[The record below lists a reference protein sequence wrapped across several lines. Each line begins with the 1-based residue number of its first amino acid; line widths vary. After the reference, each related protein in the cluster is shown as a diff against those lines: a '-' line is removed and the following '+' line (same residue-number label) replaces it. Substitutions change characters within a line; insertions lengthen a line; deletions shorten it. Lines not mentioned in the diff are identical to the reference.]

1 MSITNSKSV
10 ILAVDDDPQIRW
22 ILTQGLNDP
31 HYELR
36 AAEDG
41 LSAVQMAKDIKPDL
55 ILLDVKM
62 PGMDGI
68 EALERIKEHNPA
80 IHVIVLS
87 AYPDARVVVDA
98 MRKGAVDFIQKPFD
112 MDVVR
117 MLVKKTLERRD
128 LEKELTSA
136 KAELE
141 KASAYGSFIGD
152 SPAIERVKQ
161 LIEQV
166 ADSDLTVLVT
176 GESGTGKE
184 IVARL
189 LHQMS
194 SRHANAFVKVN
205 CAALPEHLLESELF
219 GFEKGAF
226 TGATASKPGRFEM
239 AHEGTIFL
247 DEIGEMPVGLQSKL
261 LQVIEQKEFF
271 RIGGKKNIKVDVRIV
286 AATNRD
292 LEERIAEKEFRNDL
306 YYRLEDV
313 VVDLPALKE
322 RSSDIALLV
331 DYFLRRD
338 SAKYNKAYTP
348 LSASAMEILRNHDWP
363 GNIREL
369 ESLMKR
375 VVVLGSEEPVQK
387 LTDRRPDAP
396 EAPIEPDLDAILGDS
411 FSLKDVTHKAIV
423 RVEME
428 TIRRALEKC
437 KWNKKRSSELLGISY
452 RSLLYKIKEYSIQ

>member
-1 MSITNSKSV
+1 MNVNSKSI

-22 ILTQGLNDP
+22 ILTQGLADP
-31 HYELR
+31 HYEIR

-41 LSAVQMAKDIKPDL
+41 LTAVQLAKELKPDL
-55 ILLDVKM
+55 VLLDVKM

-68 EALERIKEHNPA
+68 EALERIKEINSS
-80 IHVIVLS
+80 IYVIVLS

-117 MLVKKTLERRD
+117 LLVKKTIERKD
-128 LEKELTSA
+128 LEKELTSTR
-136 KAELE
+136 AELE

-152 SPAIERVKQ
+152 SPAIEKVKQ

-166 ADSDLTVLVT
+166 ADSDLTILVT
-176 GESGTGKE
+176 GDSGTGKE

-189 LHQMS
+189 LHQLS
-194 SRHANAFVKVN
+194 GRHANQFIKVN

-292 LEERIAEKEFRNDL
+292 LEAQIQEKAFRDDL
-306 YYRLEDV
+306 FYRLQDV
-313 VVDLPALKE
+313 VIHLLPLKD
-322 RSSDIALLV
+322 RASDIPLLV

-338 SAKYNKAYTP
+338 GARYNKGYTP
-348 LSASAMEILRNHDWP
+348 LSNAAMEILKNHPWP

-369 ESLMKR
+369 ESLVKR
-375 VVVLGSEEPVQK
+375 VVVLGNEEPILK
-387 LTDRRPDAP
+387 LTEKKMEARESVVEP
-396 EAPIEPDLDAILGDS
+396 ELDSLSEDS
-411 FSLKDVTHKAIV
+411 FSLKDVTHQAIV
-423 RVEME
+423 RVERE

-437 KWNKKRSSELLGISY
+437 KWNKKRTSELLGISY